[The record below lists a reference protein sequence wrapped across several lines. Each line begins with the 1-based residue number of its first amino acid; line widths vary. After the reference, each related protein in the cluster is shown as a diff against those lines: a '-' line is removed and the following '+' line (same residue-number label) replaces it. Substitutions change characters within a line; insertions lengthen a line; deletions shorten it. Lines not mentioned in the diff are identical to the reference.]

1 MTRREAA
8 IVSVVTGE
16 IIGEWSDVW
25 AYLEELMGRPLQL
38 SDIATLRETVREK
51 AEQDYLL
58 LKIEEDLQ

>member
-58 LKIEEDLQ
+58 LKIKEDSP